1 MNSGKVTNKNV
12 HGRSV
17 HLVRLAKTLIKDEE
31 SARDND
37 VLTDNFAKYSP
48 NLIYF
53 SLKLSYKPF
62 LNLFIDNPTTP

>member
-12 HGRSV
+12 HGCFV

-31 SARDND
+31 NARDND

-53 SLKLSYKPF
+53 SLRLSYKPF
-62 LNLFIDNPTTP
+62 LNLFIGNPTTP